1 MCDTD
6 AGTTQCLMR
15 PGSAN
20 QMGRRSMT
28 TGASQQ
34 AMLTLLDLA
43 PMRRAQYRLFL
54 LATGGTLLNGFSIVV
69 LGVALPLIIS
79 QFGIGPGMAGL
90 IAAAIVLGAVV
101 GSATSGRAADRF
113 GRQPAYLL
121 DMLVIAA
128 GGALSAVAADPTTVL
143 IGQFV
148 VGFGIGIDFPVSGA
162 YVAEFIPKS
171 ARGRMIVATIAFQS
185 VGMLV
190 AAGVAMAG

>member
-1 MCDTD
+1 
-6 AGTTQCLMR
+6 
-15 PGSAN
+15 
-20 QMGRRSMT
+20 MT
-28 TGASQQ
+28 TSASQQ

-54 LATGGTLLNGFSIVV
+54 LSTGGTLLNGFSIVV

-79 QFGIGPGMAGL
+79 RFGIGPGMVGL
-90 IAAAIVLGAVV
+90 IGAAIVLGAVV
-101 GSATSGRAADRF
+101 LGAVVGSAAGGPAADRF
-113 GRQPAYLL
+113 GRRPAYLL

-162 YVAEFIPKS
+162 YVAEFMPKS